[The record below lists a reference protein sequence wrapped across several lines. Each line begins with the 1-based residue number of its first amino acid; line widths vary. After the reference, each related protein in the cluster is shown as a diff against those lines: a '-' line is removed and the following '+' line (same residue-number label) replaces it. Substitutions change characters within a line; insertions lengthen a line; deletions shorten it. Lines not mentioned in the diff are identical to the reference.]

1 MKNKTSMPYSVIPIL
16 NRTPGI
22 YLGNSNYILLFFSC
36 LLDAE
41 VSSRPSSTEPHSMDN
56 NSSLRR
62 ACSLSDLNR
71 PAVTKRLLPAPP
83 GE

>member
-1 MKNKTSMPYSVIPIL
+1 M
-16 NRTPGI
+16 
-22 YLGNSNYILLFFSC
+22 LLFHDFFFAFN
-36 LLDAE
+36 LDADT
-41 VSSRPSSTEPHSMDN
+41 SSRPSSTEPHSLDN

-83 GE
+83 TSGKYFSFHEIFYLDHPVDQNV